1 MNNQTSEQSNEQR
14 EAAEQA
20 AIEKRRERL
29 KNESTRIIEIANT
42 ESYSALKCI
51 HQLSV
56 AGGATE
62 ATYVAI
68 EQRIVVDQD
77 PAGAYHLALL
87 AQNTPD
93 LPIDARQLIELVV
106 NKGDNHQRLALLKNL
121 PLPPV
126 ELIKEQ
132 ILASD
137 DGEAIGQM
145 NAYLQI
151 NPEGYGSHHMLSS
164 GQSDQIVP
172 LSLAIITKMMIKIV
186 ISKATSKTVTR
197 VENFLLKFNSFCSNV
212 F

>member
-1 MNNQTSEQSNEQR
+1 MKHQASDQSDVQIDAQK
-14 EAAEQA
+14 EAAEQV
-20 AIEKRRERL
+20 AIEQRRERL
-29 KNESTRIIEIANT
+29 KSESTRIIDIAGN
-42 ESYSALKCI
+42 EPHSALKCI

-68 EQRIVVDQD
+68 EQRIVADQD
-77 PAGAYHLALL
+77 TAGAYHLALL

-106 NKGDNHQRLALLKNL
+106 NKGDNQQRLALLKNL
-121 PLPPV
+121 LLPPV
-126 ELIKEQ
+126 EMIKEH

-137 DGEAIGQM
+137 DGEAIGLM

-151 NPEGYGSHHMLSS
+151 NPEGYGSQHMLST

-172 LSLAIITKMMIKIV
+172 LSPG
-186 ISKATSKTVTR
+186 
-197 VENFLLKFNSFCSNV
+197 N
-212 F
+212 

>member
-1 MNNQTSEQSNEQR
+1 MNLHALLKLLTTSHIQHS
-14 EAAEQA
+14 
-20 AIEKRRERL
+20 
-29 KNESTRIIEIANT
+29 
-42 ESYSALKCI
+42 
-51 HQLSV
+51 SV
-56 AGGATE
+56 FISL
-62 ATYVAI
+62 VW
-68 EQRIVVDQD
+68 R
-77 PAGAYHLALL
+77 AYHLALL

-126 ELIKEQ
+126 ELIKAQ

-172 LSLAIITKMMIKIV
+172 LS
-186 ISKATSKTVTR
+186 R
-197 VENFLLKFNSFCSNV
+197 GNSNN
-212 F
+212 

>member
-1 MNNQTSEQSNEQR
+1 MNTKSNNNELTEPQAADQKNKQQ

-20 AIEKRRERL
+20 AIEKRRDYL
-29 KNESTRIIEIANT
+29 KSESTRITEIAGN
-42 ESYSALKCI
+42 EPNSALKCI

-62 ATYVAI
+62 ATYIAI
-68 EQRIVVDQD
+68 EQRIVADQD
-77 PAGAYHLALL
+77 TAGAYHLALL

-106 NKGDNHQRLALLKNL
+106 NKGDNDQRLALLKNL

-126 ELIKEQ
+126 DMIKEQ

-137 DGEAIGQM
+137 DGDAIGLM

-151 NPEGYGSHHMLSS
+151 NPEGYGSHHMLGS
-164 GQSDQIVP
+164 GQADRIVP
-172 LSLAIITKMMIKIV
+172 LSPGNSLD
-186 ISKATSKTVTR
+186 
-197 VENFLLKFNSFCSNV
+197 LK
-212 F
+212 

>member
-1 MNNQTSEQSNEQR
+1 MSNQTTDQLGEQR
-14 EAAEQA
+14 ETAEQA

-29 KNESTRIIEIANT
+29 KNESTRIIEIANN

-77 PAGAYHLALL
+77 SAGAYHLALL

-106 NKGDNHQRLALLKNL
+106 NKGDNYQRLALLKNL

-126 ELIKEQ
+126 DLIKNQ

-172 LSLAIITKMMIKIV
+172 LSPG
-186 ISKATSKTVTR
+186 
-197 VENFLLKFNSFCSNV
+197 NNSRNDNQNSE
-212 F
+212 

>member
-1 MNNQTSEQSNEQR
+1 MALYSIQYKQNDKYNYQKERLMNTQVSEQQDAQR

-29 KNESTRIIEIANT
+29 KSESVRIIEIANN
-42 ESYSALKCI
+42 ESNSALKCI

-62 ATYVAI
+62 ATYIAI
-68 EQRIVVDQD
+68 EQRIVADQD

-87 AQNTPD
+87 AQSTPD
-93 LPIDARQLIELVV
+93 LPVDARQLIGLVV
-106 NKGDNHQRLALLKNL
+106 NKGDNQQRLALLKNL

-126 ELIKEQ
+126 DIIKDQ

-137 DGEAIGQM
+137 DSEAIGQM

-151 NPEGYGSHHMLSS
+151 NPEGYGSHHMLTS
-164 GQSDQIVP
+164 GQSDQVVP
-172 LSLAIITKMMIKIV
+172 LSRGNGNNL
-186 ISKATSKTVTR
+186 
-197 VENFLLKFNSFCSNV
+197 N
-212 F
+212 

>member
-1 MNNQTSEQSNEQR
+1 MNNQTSEQLNQQR

-20 AIEKRRERL
+20 AIEKRRARL
-29 KNESTRIIEIANT
+29 KNESTRIIEIASS
-42 ESYSALKCI
+42 ESNSALKCI

-62 ATYVAI
+62 ATYIAI
-68 EQRIVVDQD
+68 EQRVVADQD
-77 PAGAYHLALL
+77 TAGAYHLALL

-106 NKGDNHQRLALLKNL
+106 NKGDNDQRLALLKNL

-137 DGEAIGQM
+137 DGDAIGQM

-151 NPEGYGSHHMLSS
+151 NPEGYGSHHILSS

-172 LSLAIITKMMIKIV
+172 LS
-186 ISKATSKTVTR
+186 R
-197 VENFLLKFNSFCSNV
+197 GNGNG
-212 F
+212 

>member
-1 MNNQTSEQSNEQR
+1 MNHQEIDQSDAQK

-29 KNESTRIIEIANT
+29 KNESTRIIEIASN
-42 ESYSALKCI
+42 EANSALKCI

-62 ATYVAI
+62 ATYIAI
-68 EQRIVVDQD
+68 EQRIVADQD

-93 LPIDARQLIELVV
+93 LPIDARQLIEMVV
-106 NKGDNHQRLALLKNL
+106 HKGDNQQRLALLKNL
-121 PLPPV
+121 LLPPV

-132 ILASD
+132 VLASD
-137 DGEAIGQM
+137 DGDAIGQM

-164 GQSDQIVP
+164 GHSDQIVP
-172 LSLAIITKMMIKIV
+172 LSPGN
-186 ISKATSKTVTR
+186 R
-197 VENFLLKFNSFCSNV
+197 NN
-212 F
+212 

>member
-1 MNNQTSEQSNEQR
+1 MSSRLTEQPVLDQK
-14 EAAEQA
+14 AVDQDTIKQGTTEQA
-20 AIEKRRERL
+20 AIEKRRIYL
-29 KNESTRIIEIANT
+29 KNESTRIIEIASREPN
-42 ESYSALKCI
+42 SALKCI

-62 ATYVAI
+62 ATYIAI
-68 EQRIVVDQD
+68 EQRIVADQD

-106 NKGDNHQRLALLKNL
+106 NKGDNQQRLALLKNL

-126 ELIKEQ
+126 DAIKEQ

-137 DGEAIGQM
+137 DGDSIGQM

-151 NPEGYGSHHMLSS
+151 NPEGYGSQHMLAS
-164 GQSDQIVP
+164 GQADRIVP
-172 LSLAIITKMMIKIV
+172 LSLGNTP
-186 ISKATSKTVTR
+186 
-197 VENFLLKFNSFCSNV
+197 
-212 F
+212 

>member
-1 MNNQTSEQSNEQR
+1 MKHQASDQSDVQIDAQK
-14 EAAEQA
+14 EAAEQV
-20 AIEKRRERL
+20 AIEQRRERL
-29 KNESTRIIEIANT
+29 KSESTRIIDIAGN
-42 ESYSALKCI
+42 EPHSALKCI

-68 EQRIVVDQD
+68 EQRIVADQD
-77 PAGAYHLALL
+77 TAGAYHLVLL

-106 NKGDNHQRLALLKNL
+106 NKGDNQQRLALLKNL
-121 PLPPV
+121 LLPPV
-126 ELIKEQ
+126 EMIKEH

-137 DGEAIGQM
+137 DGEAIGLM

-151 NPEGYGSHHMLSS
+151 NPEGYGSQHMLNT

-172 LSLAIITKMMIKIV
+172 LSPG
-186 ISKATSKTVTR
+186 
-197 VENFLLKFNSFCSNV
+197 N
-212 F
+212 

>member
-1 MNNQTSEQSNEQR
+1 MNHQEIDPQQAQKES
-14 EAAEQA
+14 AEQV

-29 KNESTRIIEIANT
+29 KRESLRIIEMASREAN
-42 ESYSALKCI
+42 SALKCI

-62 ATYVAI
+62 ATYIAI
-68 EQRIVVDQD
+68 EQRIVADQD
-77 PAGAYHLALL
+77 AAGAYHLALL
-87 AQNTPD
+87 AQSTPD

-106 NKGDNHQRLALLKNL
+106 HQGDNQQRLALLKNL
-121 PLPPV
+121 LLPPV
-126 ELIKEQ
+126 ETIKAQ

-137 DGEAIGQM
+137 DGEAIGLM

-172 LSLAIITKMMIKIV
+172 LS
-186 ISKATSKTVTR
+186 SG
-197 VENFLLKFNSFCSNV
+197 NHSN
-212 F
+212 

>member
-1 MNNQTSEQSNEQR
+1 MNTKLNNNEPTEPQAADQENDQKNKQQ

-20 AIEKRRERL
+20 AIEKRRDYL
-29 KNESTRIIEIANT
+29 KSESTRITEIAGN
-42 ESYSALKCI
+42 EPNSALKCI

-62 ATYVAI
+62 GTYIAI
-68 EQRIVVDQD
+68 EQRVVADQD
-77 PAGAYHLALL
+77 TAGAYHLALL

-106 NKGDNHQRLALLKNL
+106 NKGDNDQRLALLKNL

-126 ELIKEQ
+126 DMIKEQ

-137 DGEAIGQM
+137 DGDAIGQM

-151 NPEGYGSHHMLSS
+151 NPEGYGSHHMLGS
-164 GQSDQIVP
+164 GQADRIVP
-172 LSLAIITKMMIKIV
+172 LSPGNSLD
-186 ISKATSKTVTR
+186 
-197 VENFLLKFNSFCSNV
+197 LK
-212 F
+212 

>member
-1 MNNQTSEQSNEQR
+1 MSNQTIDEQAQKAS
-14 EAAEQA
+14 AEQVL
-20 AIEKRRERL
+20 IEKRRERL
-29 KNESTRIIEIANT
+29 KNDSMRIIEIASN
-42 ESYSALKCI
+42 EANSALKCI

-62 ATYVAI
+62 ATYIAI
-68 EQRIVVDQD
+68 EQRIVADQD

-87 AQNTPD
+87 AQSTSD

-106 NKGDNHQRLALLKNL
+106 NKGDNQQRLALLKNL

-126 ELIKEQ
+126 DIIKEQ

-137 DGEAIGQM
+137 DGDAIGQM

-151 NPEGYGSHHMLSS
+151 NPEGYGSHHMLAS

-172 LSLAIITKMMIKIV
+172 LSPG
-186 ISKATSKTVTR
+186 
-197 VENFLLKFNSFCSNV
+197 NSSN
-212 F
+212 